1 MAYRTALFCTA
12 AFAFL
17 GAASP
22 AFAQL
27 TGDFY
32 VHGDVGWS
40 GSTNANIHD
49 RNQPV
54 VNPPAPVTGIRGTLS
69 NLGSAWVAGIGAG
82 MHIFPNIRADLAYTY
97 RGSFDLD
104 ESDQG
109 VPTNVFKANIASNA
123 VMATGY
129 WDIPIST
136 SIGAFLGFGIGWADV
151 SMSELSSST
160 GGLTVNPHAVPIG
173 VAVAPDGRTDN
184 FAWQFAAGLA
194 FPVGNRMFIDV
205 FYRYFDAGHVQTPAG
220 NVTRDGVII
229 GSYGGAE
236 GALHTHEVSVSFRVP
251 LNYLSY

>member
-1 MAYRTALFCTA
+1 MNCRHKLLWTG

-123 VMATGY
+123 V
-129 WDIPIST
+129 
-136 SIGAFLGFGIGWADV
+136 
-151 SMSELSSST
+151 
-160 GGLTVNPHAVPIG
+160 
-173 VAVAPDGRTDN
+173 
-184 FAWQFAAGLA
+184 
-194 FPVGNRMFIDV
+194 
-205 FYRYFDAGHVQTPAG
+205 
-220 NVTRDGVII
+220 
-229 GSYGGAE
+229 
-236 GALHTHEVSVSFRVP
+236 
-251 LNYLSY
+251 